1 MRFVRSRL
9 LSTFAAAAVL
19 AASGAAC
26 SQLTGGEPLEPGSV
40 LFEVEYVNF
49 AWAPTWYGFH
59 VDRDGNVSRYRLDNP
74 RPADSADEVFSEA
87 ELRAK
92 YDQNGQL
99 LTTLPSGEVLARY
112 QRVDEAIAGPYT
124 EPRGTCAD
132 AGGVRYSAMVY
143 DASTGAYRRVLL
155 RQTGDIARANLSA
168 AARELFAWLKQL
180 DPEFAQISGCDPF
193 GG

>member
-9 LSTFAAAAVL
+9 LSTLAAAAL

-26 SQLTGGEPLEPGSV
+26 SQVIGGEPLEPGSV

-59 VDRDGNVSRYRLDNP
+59 VDRDGNVFRYRLDDP
-74 RPADSADEVFSEA
+74 RPTDAADEVFSEA

-92 YDQNGQL
+92 YDQNRAL
-99 LTTLPSGEVLARY
+99 LRTLPADEVLARY
-112 QRVDEAIAGPYT
+112 QRVDEAVAGPYT

-132 AGGVRYSAMVY
+132 AGGVRYSAMIH
-143 DASTGAYRRVLL
+143 DPSTDSYRRVLL
-155 RQTGDIARANLSA
+155 RQTGDVARANLSA
-168 AARELFAWLKQL
+168 AARELFAWLKQI
-180 DPEFAQISGCDPF
+180 DPEFARISGCDPF
-193 GG
+193 AG